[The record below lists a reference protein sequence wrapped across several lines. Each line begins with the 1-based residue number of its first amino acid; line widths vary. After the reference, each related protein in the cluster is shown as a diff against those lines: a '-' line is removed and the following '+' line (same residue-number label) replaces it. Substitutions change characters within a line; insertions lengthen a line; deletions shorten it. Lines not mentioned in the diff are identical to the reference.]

1 MVQWYLAG
9 GGPPPPSLCIR
20 GLLARDSLA
29 GMAEL
34 SSDRVV
40 VGTLGQG
47 WSSGRVVEWLFGG
60 GDPPHPPTYSM
71 VSRVLPGLELS
82 DPHRATS
89 PPAARQKARGPMI
102 CVCLIAVEY
111 RVSTISEV
119 VASRCLRRGSPVE
132 VIESSRLRLAE
143 RPRDAIPGVGKS
155 ERSEIPHGLWGRRLP
170 QEGLVLPDISRSETP
185 FRIPIIQI
193 FDISKS

>member
-1 MVQWYLAG
+1 MHTGPFGQGLFGRDGRVVERSSGCWDSWAG
-9 GGPPPPSLCIR
+9 VV
-20 GLLARDSLA
+20 
-29 GMAEL
+29 EW

-40 VGTLGQG
+40 VR
-47 WSSGRVVEWLFGG
+47 GRGS
-60 GDPPHPPTYSM
+60 PHPPTYSM

-155 ERSEIPHGLWGRRLP
+155 ERSEIPHGLCGRRLP

-185 FRIPIIQI
+185 LQNPIIQI

>member
-9 GGPPPPSLCIR
+9 GTPSPFLMHTGPF
-20 GLLARDSLA
+20 
-29 GMAEL
+29 
-34 SSDRVV
+34 
-40 VGTLGQG
+40 GQG
-47 WSSGRVVEWLFGG
+47 LFGRDGRDVEWSSGCWDSWAGVVEWSSGRVVVRGRG
-60 GDPPHPPTYSM
+60 SPHPPTYSM

-132 VIESSRLRLAE
+132 VIESLRLRLAE

-155 ERSEIPHGLWGRRLP
+155 ERSEIPHGLCGRRLP
-170 QEGLVLPDISRSETP
+170 QEGLVLPGISRSGHH
-185 FRIPIIQI
+185 FKIR
-193 FDISKS
+193 

>member
-9 GGPPPPSLCIR
+9 GDPLPLPYAYGAFWPGTLWQGWPSCRVVEWLL
-20 GLLARDSLA
+20 GLLGR
-29 GMAEL
+29 G
-34 SSDRVV
+34 
-40 VGTLGQG
+40 
-47 WSSGRVVEWLFGG
+47 GRVVEWSSGCSGG

-155 ERSEIPHGLWGRRLP
+155 ERSEIPHGLCGRRLP

-185 FRIPIIQI
+185 LQNPII
-193 FDISKS
+193 S